1 VTIRFPI
8 GKGNPP
14 KEEQTKPEKED
25 AGMGQ
30 QLKLKLKQTL
40 I

>member
-25 AGMGQ
+25 ARMGQ
-30 QLKLKLKQTL
+30 HLKLKSKQTL